1 MINIDELSSYV
12 IALSSV
18 HGIGPKTIVRIV
30 DTFPSAESLS
40 SATYETLAQELGSD
54 KFATTLTAELRGGWG
69 RRLSNARATV
79 ARHREAGISVVAI
92 NDVAYPPLLKMIA
105 DPPAALFVRGSVA
118 ALCSPSAVA
127 VVGTRNPTDNG
138 TKIAARIAG
147 TLANSGFAIVS
158 GLAKG
163 IDTHAHRGCL
173 SNGGITVAVLANPVD
188 AASVYPAEN
197 RRLADE
203 IADLHG
209 ALVSETP
216 LGVQVHRSS
225 FVQRDRIQ
233 SGLSIAVFAIQT
245 DVEGGTMHT
254 VRFAERDNRLV
265 FCPKPIESEASESA
279 WAGVTHLLKTHRAQ
293 EFDKS
298 CYDQVLSKLRE
309 YEAVLRRDKGTPHTD
324 ARPKDGKASETTPS
338 LFPPSLEPAPEP
350 PPVHEPPLVNDE
362 KWLSAV
368 EAIFREQQIDK
379 AKFNSLVTMLRKRL
393 FSAPKSKRKAP
404 PKSIKRTDSSG
415 DTNE

>member
-1 MINIDELSSYV
+1 VINIDQLSSYV

-18 HGIGPKTIVRIV
+18 HGIGPKSIARIA
-30 DTFPSAESLS
+30 DRFPSAESLS
-40 SATYETLAQELGSD
+40 SATYETLLHELGD
-54 KFATTLTAELRGGWG
+54 KLATTLAAAMRGGWE
-69 RRLSNARATV
+69 RRLTNARATV
-79 ARHREAGISVVAI
+79 ARHREAGISIVSI

-105 DPPAALFVRGSVA
+105 DPPATLFVRGSIS
-118 ALCSPSAVA
+118 ALSSPSAVA
-127 VVGTRNPTDNG
+127 VVGTRNPTENG
-138 TKIAARIAG
+138 TTIAARVAG
-147 TLANSGFAIVS
+147 TLANSGFVIVS

-173 SNGGITVAVLANPVD
+173 SSGGITVAVLANPVD
-188 AASVYPAEN
+188 AASIYPAEN

-216 LGVQVHRSS
+216 VGEQVHRSS

-254 VRFAERDNRLV
+254 VRFAQRDNRLV
-265 FCPKPIESEASESA
+265 FCPKPMETEASESA
-279 WAGVTHLLKTHRAQ
+279 WAGITHLIKTHRAQ

-298 CYDQVLSKLRE
+298 CYGQVLSKLKE
-309 YEAVLRRDKGTPHTD
+309 YETVLKRDKGGPHTD
-324 ARPKDGKASETTPS
+324 ARPKDAEASEATPS
-338 LFPPSLEPAPEP
+338 LLPPYPEPAPEP
-350 PPVHEPPLVNDE
+350 PPPVSDE

-368 EAIFREQQIDK
+368 EAICREQQVDK
-379 AKFNSLVTMLRKRL
+379 MKFNSLVAMLRKRL
-393 FSAPKSKRKAP
+393 FSAPKSKKKAP
-404 PKSIKRTDSSG
+404 PKRIKRTDLSG
-415 DTNE
+415 GPNE